1 MAAAPPPSGTSPD
14 TSPDPRP
21 ERGAATGAV
30 VTAEAAPRPRRSGLR
45 RLSRALWWTTLAALL
60 ALLVVG
66 GAALVAWRHEA
77 VLPWLLQ
84 RVPGLQASGVQG
96 TLATGSLRIAKLDW
110 QLPGNAGRLQLWQ
123 LQVDDGR
130 MALLPRPGVQGAV
143 LLGRVQAARLQFDSP
158 PPSGK
163 PLLAPADLHLPIDLR
178 IDQLQIAEVQIDQW
192 PVVRQA
198 SAALSLGAKAGLQ
211 HRIDDLS
218 LTLEAGSAEASQPV
232 QVSGSLAIGTAAP
245 LEVTA
250 DLQAR
255 RQVAPAWQGTLK
267 ASGPLARLAAEA
279 RLTGEPRGD
288 AAANATPPSLQARA
302 VLLPFAPWPLG
313 ALSLQTQALD
323 LATLSTALPQTR
335 LSGGA
340 EVQTHG
346 LDQPATAV
354 ITLLNAMPGAWDTG
368 RLPVQRLRLQ
378 ASGAPSQTDRLV
390 LDQFELQLGNAN
402 GAGGAAG
409 RITGQGRWQADTL
422 ALDLQ
427 IDQLL
432 PARLHRSAAA
442 ISLGGPL
449 KLRAQGLP
457 LGPATA
463 GAAPPTL
470 ALDGTL
476 TGRWLAGGTA
486 ASRPSVSL
494 RLVADGSMRHLKVTQ
509 AEARA
514 GDALARLSG
523 QAQIEAGGWR
533 LRGEAA
539 LANFDPRPWWPGAE
553 GSAWR
558 RGPHRLTAQ
567 AQADV
572 LVRSVARPGAAAGN
586 LAIDR
591 LLAAMNGDAAI
602 TVKDSQLAGVPVTGE
617 LRLHSAGPGAQV
629 DGQLTLAGNR
639 LTLQGQGGGAPAADQ
654 WHAVLKASDL
664 AKLAPLA
671 PLLDEL
677 APGTATAWP
686 RAGSLSADVQTQGR
700 WPALRSDG
708 ALQAQGLALPGLA
721 VRSASL
727 DWRHGA
733 QLDDPLQVQLK
744 AGGLRSGIQQIDQLT
759 AKLDGTLRSHAI
771 RLLVDSPV
779 RPPSWAENL
788 LGPAGSGTRLEAE
801 ARGQWQG
808 AIAGAGSASRYSVQG
823 LQLQGGARD
832 AQGGSRAWL
841 AAQGLTGEL
850 LLGPTGALQSLQL
863 APGRVQLLST
873 ALNWRE
879 LRWQAAVG
887 AKPGAQP
894 GPGRLDVA
902 AELETIDL
910 ARLLARLQPEMGWGG
925 NLTLGGRI
933 EIHSAGRLDADIV
946 LERGSGD
953 LSVTDDLGQTRA
965 LGLTDL
971 RLALSAHDGL
981 WQLAQGLAGRRIG
994 SMAGAQVL
1002 RTTPERHWPPG
1013 NAPLQGVLEAR
1024 VADLGVW
1031 GAWIPPG
1038 WRLSGALDTIAQFS
1052 GTLAAPQAN
1061 GSMRGSGLGL
1071 RNVLQGVSLTEGELA
1086 LVLEGDNA
1094 RIERFDFKG
1103 GDGRLTLTGGAT
1115 LGTQPRATL
1124 RLVADHFRVLGRLD
1138 RRLVA
1143 TGQANLALDAER
1155 LRLDGAFTV
1164 DEGLFDIGSVDAPT
1178 LDADVTVSRS
1188 ALPVSPNG
1196 NGRGTDS
1203 ARPTA
1208 TTSPLLRQAQVD
1220 LKIGLGEQLRLR
1232 GRGVDTGLRGDL
1244 QLSTPGGK
1252 LAINGTVRT
1261 QDGRYAAYGQKM
1273 EIVRGRFI
1281 FSGEPDN
1288 PRLDVL
1294 AIRPNL
1300 DVTVG
1305 VLVDG
1310 MAHNPRIRLYSEPEM
1325 AEYDK
1330 LSWLVMGRSPD
1341 GLGTADTALL
1351 QRAAF
1356 ALLAGDTPGPTDQLL
1371 ESIGLTDFSLR
1382 QSEGTTRDTIVTL
1395 GKQLSRR
1402 WYVGY
1407 ERSVQATTG
1416 TWQLIYRIAQRFT
1429 LRAQSGAENAVDLI
1443 WSWRW

>member
-1 MAAAPPPSGTSPD
+1 MAAAPP
-14 TSPDPRP
+14 SPDPLPTRSAVT
-21 ERGAATGAV
+21 GAA
-30 VTAEAAPRPRRSGLR
+30 AAARPRRSAVR
-45 RLSRALWWTTLAALL
+45 RLGRALWWTTLAALL
-60 ALLVVG
+60 VVG
-66 GAALVAWRHEA
+66 ATALVAWRHEA

-123 LQVDDGR
+123 LQVDGGR
-130 MALLPRPGVQGAV
+130 MALLPRPGVKGAV
-143 LLGRVQAARLQFDSP
+143 LLGRVQAARLQFDSAP
-158 PPSGK
+158 PTGK
-163 PLLAPADLHLPIDLR
+163 PLQAPVDLHLPIDLR
-178 IDQLQIAEVQIDQW
+178 VDQLQIDEVQIDQW
-192 PVVRQA
+192 PLVQQA
-198 SAALSLGAKAGLQ
+198 RAALSLGAKAGLQ

-218 LTLEAGSAEASQPV
+218 LTLEAGSDQASRPV
-232 QVSGSLAIGTAAP
+232 QLSGSLAVATGAP

-255 RQVAPAWQGTLK
+255 RPMAPAWQGTLK

-279 RLTGEPRGD
+279 RLTGEARADAPAD
-288 AAANATPPSLQARA
+288 AAPPSLQARA
-302 VLLPFAPWPLG
+302 TLLPFAAWPLG

-323 LATLSTALPQTR
+323 LAALSAALPQTR
-335 LSGGA
+335 LSGDA
-340 EVQTHG
+340 EIQTHG

-354 ITLLNAMPGAWDTG
+354 ITLVNALPGAWDTG

-378 ASGAPSQTDRLV
+378 ASGEPRQTDRLV
-390 LDQFELQLGNAN
+390 LDQFELQLANAV
-402 GAGGAAG
+402 GAAGAAG
-409 RITGQGRWQADTL
+409 RVTGQGRWLADTL

-494 RLVADGSMRHLKVTQ
+494 RLVADGSARHLKITQ

-533 LRGEAA
+533 LRGQAA
-539 LANFDPRPWWPGAE
+539 LAHFDPRPWWPGAE

-567 AQADV
+567 AQANL
-572 LVRSVARPGAAAGN
+572 LVRAPAGPTAPSGS

-591 LLAAMNGDAAI
+591 LLAAVNGDASIA
-602 TVKDSQLAGVPVTGE
+602 VQDSQLAGVPVAGE
-617 LRLHSAGPGAQV
+617 LRLHSAGPAAQV

-639 LTLQGQGGGAPAADQ
+639 LTLQGQGGGALPADDR

-664 AKLAPLA
+664 ARLAPLA
-671 PLLDEL
+671 PLFDAL
-677 APGTATAWP
+677 APGSAAAWP
-686 RAGSLSADVQTQGR
+686 RAGSLSAEVQTQGR
-700 WPALRSDG
+700 WPALRSEG
-708 ALQAQGLALPGLA
+708 ALQVQGLALTGLA

-727 DWRHGA
+727 DWRHGE
-733 QLDDPLQVQLK
+733 QLDDPMQVRLK
-744 AGGLRSGIQQIDQLT
+744 AGGLRSGTQQIDQLT
-759 AKLDGTLRSHAI
+759 ARLDGTLRSHAI
-771 RLLVDSPV
+771 SLLVDSPV
-779 RPPSWAENL
+779 RPPAWAENL

-801 ARGQWQG
+801 ARGQWQS
-808 AIAGAGSASRYSVQG
+808 AIAGAGSAGRYNVQG

-832 AQGGSRAWL
+832 AQGGSRPWL

-894 GPGRLDVA
+894 DPGRLDVA

-910 ARLLARLQPEMGWGG
+910 ARLLARLQPEMGWSG

-933 EIHSAGRLDADIV
+933 EIHSADRLDADIV

-971 RLALSAHDGL
+971 RVALSAHDGL
-981 WQLAQGLAGRRIG
+981 WQLAQGLAGRRVG
-994 SMAGAQVL
+994 TLAGAQVL

-1013 NAPLQGVLEAR
+1013 HAPLQGVLEAR

-1052 GTLAAPQAN
+1052 GTLAAPQVN
-1061 GSMRGSGLGL
+1061 GAMRGSGLGV
-1071 RNVLQGVSLTEGELA
+1071 RNVLQGVSLSEGELA

-1103 GDGRLTLTGGAT
+1103 GDGQLTLTGGAT
-1115 LGTQPRATL
+1115 LGAQPRATL

-1164 DEGLFDIGSVDAPT
+1164 DEGLFDIGRGDAPA
-1178 LDADVTVSRS
+1178 LDADVTVTHSVTP
-1188 ALPVSPNG
+1188 ATANG
-1196 NGRGTDS
+1196 NGRGADN
-1203 ARPTA
+1203 ARPA
-1208 TTSPLLRQAQVD
+1208 TPTPPVLRQAQVD

-1310 MAHNPRIRLYSEPEM
+1310 LAHNPRIRLYSEPEM

-1371 ESIGLTDFSLR
+1371 DAIGLTDFSLR
-1382 QSEGTTRDTIVTL
+1382 QTEGTTRDTIVTL

-1407 ERSVQATTG
+1407 ERSMQATTG